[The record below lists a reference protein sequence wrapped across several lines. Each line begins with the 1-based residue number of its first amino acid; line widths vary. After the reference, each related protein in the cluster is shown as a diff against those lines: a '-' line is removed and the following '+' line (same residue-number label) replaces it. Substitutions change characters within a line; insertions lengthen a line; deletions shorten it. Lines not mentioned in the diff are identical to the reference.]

1 LIKNPDILK
10 QFKRKIIKE
19 ERLSFKQA
27 LAIFE
32 AMWKE
37 EVTLGVLPPRDP
49 LEGIEIDI
57 KIARILN
64 CSKKF

>member
-37 EVTLGVLPPRDP
+37 GVTLGVLPPGDS